1 MRTWGGYSHI
11 LSTDYVKEIMDQ
23 SCFAN
28 MYVNYLLAGHSK
40 VSFCNERNSC
50 EEGNQ
55 NKAER
60 FMGH

>member
-1 MRTWGGYSHI
+1 
-11 LSTDYVKEIMDQ
+11 MDQ

-55 NKAER
+55 NKVER